1 MVVPWAENGTTVSKK
16 AEAMRVVNREI
27 KGVKSGE
34 ARREVRFNN
43 TRFFPDREFPT
54 GKREPWKK
62 AASRDLNRWTAKNVV
77 VMAVLTCY
85 RCAVIALASRQKIRF
100 HDRPWKNLP

>member
-54 GKREPWKK
+54 GKR
-62 AASRDLNRWTAKNVV
+62 DLNRWTAKNVV